1 MSPYLLDLKSLAATP
16 DASGLKRS
24 RTLPTEGEREF
35 EGTKASSN
43 GTHPAANASGSTDPI
58 LPPPQ
63 GPTGQAD
70 DEFPPKMD
78 RANAVRAFMGSPLL
92 PEPNQLRM
100 DDIATLLTLA
110 VDGPVRKAI
119 FKLLAPTYYQQ
130 EAEAI

>member
-1 MSPYLLDLKSLAATP
+1 VVT
-16 DASGLKRS
+16 
-24 RTLPTEGEREF
+24 
-35 EGTKASSN
+35 
-43 GTHPAANASGSTDPI
+43 
-58 LPPPQ
+58 
-63 GPTGQAD
+63 
-70 DEFPPKMD
+70 
-78 RANAVRAFMGSPLL
+78 AFMGSPLL